1 MESSRPVGYTGLWAV
16 QIAFYTVYSPCWRR
30 NGRIQHQLGHRFIDG
45 IYELDKSRD
54 VICDGAGQKNHLTQ
68 ETELLESLLQ
78 EVDHQKR
85 SCSKHEL
92 IQKSSDLLQMFTEVH
107 RKPMASFVTEAI
119 PADFPRQAS
128 AAFAAGCIGN

>member
-1 MESSRPVGYTGLWAV
+1 V
-16 QIAFYTVYSPCWRR
+16 VY
-30 NGRIQHQLGHRFIDG
+30 DG
-45 IYELDKSRD
+45 T
-54 VICDGAGQKNHLTQ
+54 GQKNHLTQ

-119 PADFPRQAS
+119 PADFPRQVFT
-128 AAFAAGCIGN
+128 AFATGYVGK